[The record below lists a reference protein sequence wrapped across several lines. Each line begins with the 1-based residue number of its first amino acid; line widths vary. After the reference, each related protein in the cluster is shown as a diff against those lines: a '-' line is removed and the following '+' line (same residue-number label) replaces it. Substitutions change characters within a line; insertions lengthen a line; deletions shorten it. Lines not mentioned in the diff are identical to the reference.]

1 MKLYRMQASFGC
13 LDGAELILAPG
24 FNLITA
30 PNESGKSTWCAFLIT
45 MLYGLNTRA
54 RDKKGAPAE
63 KTRYRPW
70 NGKPMEGLLECE
82 YQGARILLRR
92 SSGKGGPMS
101 SFSAIQKDSGE
112 PVPGMT
118 GDNAGEL
125 LTGVGREVFERSALF
140 RQTALAVEESSELEQ
155 RIAALLSSGDEQI
168 SWTEADARLREWQ
181 RARRYHKSGRLP
193 QLEEE
198 EALLLARSN
207 QLQNLWAERQETEDA
222 ILDQEAR
229 LAEEEAVAARQA
241 AERRAQL
248 DARRM
253 AAEDDLR
260 QAQSRL
266 QALSRQAPPPD
277 QDTAAQ
283 DAPAPD
289 TGPST
294 KKGRLLFSC
303 LALLLGAGLVAVAVL
318 NLLPPVL
325 PLSLLGL
332 LALAYLA
339 FLLHLRRRE
348 QQNSARMAA
357 QTAEAARL
365 AAERERHLLTQS
377 NLQERERSARQLLNL
392 LTDEL
397 QTSQRPA
404 PTAALLSI
412 ESQLGQKRQRLSLIR
427 GRLQELGDPVELE
440 AQLLENRS
448 AQDSERRAYDAL
460 SIAIDALKS
469 AEQQLRARFS
479 PELNARAGDYFARL
493 TNGAY
498 EGLLFSRDFS
508 AEAAERGGLALRPSL
523 LLSRGTLDQLYF
535 ALRLAICELILPQPD
550 AVPLILDD
558 ALAAFDDT
566 RAALA
571 LDLLQD
577 LGKRRQVLFFS
588 CQDRERQALAQDAT
602 AAIQSLSRSAAL

>member
-1 MKLYRMQASFGC
+1 MIIHRMQASFGC
-13 LDGAELILAPG
+13 LDGAELTLDPG

-30 PNESGKSTWCAFLIT
+30 PNESGKSTWCAFLLA

-70 NGKPMEGLLECE
+70 NGKPMEGLLDCDYE
-82 YQGARILLRR
+82 GARILLRR

-101 SFSAIQKDSGE
+101 SFSAVFADSGE

-118 GDNAGEL
+118 GETAGEL

-140 RQTALAVEESSELEQ
+140 RQTALAVEESSELEA

-168 SWTEADARLREWQ
+168 SWSDADARLREWQ

-198 EALLLARSN
+198 EALLLARSR
-207 QLQNLWAERQETEDA
+207 QLQSLWAERQDTEDD
-222 ILDQEAR
+222 IKREEAR
-229 LAEEEAVAARQA
+229 LAEAEADAKQQAAARRAQLEARRHTTEEDLRHVLSRLQDLSAQAPAPPHEDAEQEAAPAGARHRHKIKLIFITCLSLLLGIALVLAAVFDLLPLPLSLTLLGLLIASYLAFSLHMRHEEQQQNARQA
-241 AERRAQL
+241 AQRAQ
-248 DARRM
+248 
-253 AAEDDLR
+253 
-260 QAQSRL
+260 QAQ
-266 QALSRQAPPPD
+266 
-277 QDTAAQ
+277 AA
-283 DAPAPD
+283 A
-289 TGPST
+289 
-294 KKGRLLFSC
+294 
-303 LALLLGAGLVAVAVL
+303 
-318 NLLPPVL
+318 
-325 PLSLLGL
+325 
-332 LALAYLA
+332 AY
-339 FLLHLRRRE
+339 
-348 QQNSARMAA
+348 
-357 QTAEAARL
+357 
-365 AAERERHLLTQS
+365 ERHLLTQS
-377 NLQERERSARQLLNL
+377 NLQERARNARQVLNL
-392 LTDEL
+392 LNDEL
-397 QTSQRPA
+397 QNTEHSA
-404 PTAALLSI
+404 PTAALLRGQAQL
-412 ESQLGQKRQRLSLIR
+412 SQKQQRLSLIQ

-448 AQDSERRAYDAL
+448 MQDQQRHSYDAL
-460 SIAIDALKS
+460 TIAIETLKG

-479 PELNARAGDYFARL
+479 PSLNARAGEYFAQL

-535 ALRLAICELILPQPD
+535 ALRLAICELILPQPQ

-558 ALAAFDDT
+558 ALAAFDDQ

-571 LDLLQD
+571 LDLLRR
-577 LGKRRQVLFFS
+577 LGKQRQVLFFS
-588 CQDRERQALAQDAT
+588 CQERERHILAKDAET
-602 AAIQSLSRSAAL
+602 AQHSTLSIKH